1 MTGPAASPSLAAAP
15 PGRGPGERRSLPP
28 SAGPIDLCGVELAGP
43 ILNASGTFDAIA
55 ARRAFGD
62 ALLERFP
69 FHAFVSKTVT
79 LEPRAGNPPPRL
91 WEAPAGLLNS
101 IGLPNK
107 GLEGFLRHDLPL
119 LAELPAPL
127 VVSVMGFHRGE
138 LERLV
143 GAVGARPEVALI
155 ELNFSCPNVETG
167 LEMGAEPAE
176 AARAV
181 ASVRPLTDTPLLVK
195 LSPSASDPAA
205 VAAAAAEEGAG
216 GIVLINTLRGS
227 ALDPQT
233 RRPWLGGG
241 GGGLSGPAV
250 RVVALAQ
257 VAGVSARV
265 DLPLIGMGGVASGA
279 HAADLLAAGARA
291 VGVGTESF
299 RDPGAGYRIG
309 GELAEWPRGGSL
321 GRRDAAEIAS
331 SSAKGLQKR
340 HKPSTKARRYQA
352 HP

>member
-1 MTGPAASPSLAAAP
+1 VLDAAELDTALFEGAGTLTGPAASPSLAAAP

-79 LEPRAGNPPPRL
+79 LEPRAG
-91 WEAPAGLLNS
+91 ESAAPAVGGAGRPAQLDRT
-101 IGLPNK
+101 PNK

-181 ASVRPLTDTPLLVK
+181 ASVRTLTDTPLLVK

-205 VAAAAAEEGAG
+205 VAAAAAEEGAD

-241 GGGLSGPAV
+241 GGVCRGP
-250 RVVALAQ
+250 R
-257 VAGVSARV
+257 
-265 DLPLIGMGGVASGA
+265 
-279 HAADLLAAGARA
+279 
-291 VGVGTESF
+291 
-299 RDPGAGYRIG
+299 
-309 GELAEWPRGGSL
+309 
-321 GRRDAAEIAS
+321 
-331 SSAKGLQKR
+331 
-340 HKPSTKARRYQA
+340 
-352 HP
+352 